1 MKSNY
6 YVQRD
11 EDSKEIVFI
20 EFDKLNGYNVLP
32 KIGKKNEIEVNKI
45 VFIKPSF
52 SEKIIKKKI
61 DLKIEYLMKVLE
73 NIDSDDDEGS
83 EHNIRQ
89 SLVEAE
95 RLKLSIINSY
105 IKFLGSEYRGL
116 TLKKLEII
124 IKKLRMR
131 LYTMK
136 EKKNIIDYDFDRK
149 YINYDYEV
157 EEKRGRRGR

>member
-1 MKSNY
+1 MMNNY
-6 YVQRD
+6 YIQKD
-11 EDSKEIVFI
+11 EDSKEVVFI
-20 EFDKLNGYNVLP
+20 EFDKLDGYSVLP
-32 KIGKKNEIEVNKI
+32 KTGKKNEIEVNKI

-61 DLKIEYLMKVLE
+61 DLKIEYLMKMLE
-73 NIDSDDDEGS
+73 DIDSGDDEGT
-83 EHNIRQ
+83 EHTIRE
-89 SLVEAE
+89 SLVDAE

-124 IKKLRMR
+124 IKKLRMK
-131 LYTMK
+131 LYLMK
-136 EKKNIIDYDFDRK
+136 EKKNIIDYEFDRHFM
-149 YINYDYEV
+149 NYEPVV